1 MLRCRKSA
9 TAELRCVPPATGV
22 PATGAAH
29 VPGFQALNLEG
40 VEMVLTVCWIGRTC
54 DAVVPAA
61 RSRGGA
67 RAALEVGDAGVE
79 LRASGS
85 RGSTPDGSVKVQRGS
100 GRREVHRWRAI
111 AAADRAHL
119 SFAPGKFRRCTVR
132 GRGWSARGAPRL
144 QGEAAVVVGKGRGAA
159 GRPVHGGVGV
169 RRGNGVAERAL
180 GCRGCGGTAW
190 WCTGMVAGAN

>member
-1 MLRCRKSA
+1 MLRYRKSA

-29 VPGFQALNLEG
+29 VPGFLAQNLEG
-40 VEMVLTVCWIGRTC
+40 VEVVLTVRWIGRRC

-61 RSRGGA
+61 RSSGGA

-79 LRASGS
+79 LRESGS

-119 SFAPGKFRRCTVR
+119 SCAPVKFRRYTVR
-132 GRGWSARGAPRL
+132 GRGWSARGAPRR
-144 QGEAAVVVGKGRGAA
+144 QGKAAVVVGKGGGAA
-159 GRPVHGGVGV
+159 GRCGRGGVGARWRLRCGMIGHGEV
-169 RRGNGVAERAL
+169 R
-180 GCRGCGGTAW
+180 GG
-190 WCTGMVAGAN
+190 